1 LYYTLK
7 NEGLAGKIVK
17 YFFRFIIG
25 FLVTVILLFVM
36 AAVLIQQPRIQTALV
51 QYAAGVV
58 ADRTGAEVSIEAV
71 EIGFFNKVRLA
82 NVYVSDL
89 QGDTLAYIR
98 HLDTRLSF
106 INPFKSRFYFNTV
119 AIDGLRANVHR
130 ADGDSTFNFQFLI
143 DAFVNPSRVPSPL
156 KEKPSDKYTDIR
168 VNKITLTDIQLVYD
182 DPEGGQGHFISL
194 SKLQLKVNEIDLKLK
209 VIDAPSL
216 VIEQPAYALVQYKPS
231 TEDSLP
237 KEPFSFHLGWVIKV
251 GKLDLKDGFFSL
263 HQVYKPRPTSRKGFD
278 PSWMDVQQINLLA
291 KNFNWNSVM
300 SVDIKRLSAKDD
312 ADALDLKRL
321 SAKLSLSD
329 DHIEAK
335 ALEISYNENTLLDA
349 DARIDFNGLHQF
361 SDFYN
366 KVLITAHIRDLRTN
380 GSDVGVWSKA
390 AARYVPKAAV
400 SGKFY
405 GTVSNLRTEGLRLLA
420 GDRTVLEGNIAI
432 KGLPYPEK
440 MFMDASIT
448 KLNTHSAELSKIVP
462 WIKLPPQV
470 KDLGAVAVNGS
481 FKGSLENFSTKVSLK
496 SDLGNLAANLQMK
509 IPSRRPPSYLGSVQS
524 DGLNLG
530 KILGTELLGNVDFDL
545 NVNGSGFN
553 LKDLN
558 TQVEGYL
565 KDVDLNYYRYERID
579 LSGFFSQKMFEGHIH
594 MEDEC
599 ALIDFNGS
607 VDLNDPELPKYN
619 FYGKIVDADFQQL
632 NILPNSKLI
641 VNIEGDFEF
650 EGKDINNLI
659 GQADLSN
666 IRLQDDQFDVI
677 LSDFQ
682 ICLEKIDDYKEYTI
696 KSEDVDVELKGY
708 FDPLKLPV
716 SMQFFFSKHTTL
728 LSTPGFESLD
738 DLMATQDLEMNIT
751 IRKDFGLVSLIDP
764 KISKFSDVN
773 IKGNYNNELNKV
785 NLDIKI
791 DSLVYDNIGF
801 NVFSANL
808 FDRNDSIII
817 TSRLGSLDL
826 GNNRINNIRL
836 GATSNL
842 TGLYSRLR
850 VEDDSAKNNL
860 ELITAARFLGD
871 TIDVSFPRSRIKVN
885 HKDWEISKGNR
896 IVIIDSTFQLQNFA
910 LQQGPQRISISN
922 RNNLSDA
929 TVRIEQLDLAELM
942 QIVDTTGILSKGLLD
957 ANINVR
963 NPLKAPE
970 VDGDLE
976 LTGLTVYGME
986 IDRISLDA
994 KLSDREKALIIKGG
1008 IDDDLNKVQI
1018 NGRYSLKPDD
1028 KNPIDIA
1035 VEFDRLD
1042 LGWLAFP
1049 IILGNEI
1056 SNLRAAARGNIK
1068 VGGNLK
1074 QIGLEGNASI
1084 IDTASV
1090 KVNLLGA
1097 SISFIEEDIVLKPK
1111 SIELFKGGS
1120 KDKNIRIFDNFGNS
1134 ALLSA
1139 KLEHEYFKDFGVVA
1153 KISTDRFNFMNTT
1166 YADNNLFFGRVFA
1179 SGTVDMN
1186 GPVNN
1191 LNMDINARTLPG
1203 TEFNIVAGGTD
1214 GDKMADFVNFVDR
1227 SRPADSTS
1235 ATRVNAPSGGVNM
1248 NMNIM
1253 ATQDAQVKLYLDY
1266 AANDVIRARG
1276 NGELN
1281 MRMSAD
1287 GSAPTMVGEYV
1298 AVGGDYLFSQ
1308 QDIVNKRFNIRN
1320 GSTVSWSGDMMDAR
1334 MNVDAVFTARANM
1347 NSIVDSNSTLS
1358 NRRLPVDVV
1367 LNIGGTLA
1375 ETEIGFKMEPARG
1388 SVAPD
1393 ELVAVLDRIN
1403 QDPYQANTQAFGL
1416 ILFNSFINLQGAA
1429 PGSSNV
1435 GSELIMTTLT
1445 EFFNNKVSEYF
1456 NDALEMLL
1464 PGTEVAISQGIDNT
1478 GIRVTRK
1485 LSNDRLII
1493 NLGGDVQ
1500 YGNAQRLQLQQ
1511 NNTGFIG
1518 DVEIEYLITED
1529 GRIRFRA
1536 YSRYDNTIIRL
1547 ENESYLRTGV
1557 GITYQKEF
1565 NRLNQ
1570 LFIRDNKG
1578 QRKKKKQEQGL
1589 PPAPGFPTTE
1599 EKDVPFSEIITD

>member
-1 LYYTLK
+1 M
-7 NEGLAGKIVK
+7 
-17 YFFRFIIG
+17 
-25 FLVTVILLFVM
+25 LFVV
-36 AAVLIQQPRIQTALV
+36 ATVLIQQPRIQTALV
-51 QYAAGVV
+51 QYAAGIVSE
-58 ADRTGAEVSIEAV
+58 RTGSEVSVEAV

-82 NVYVSDL
+82 NVYVSDQ

-106 INPFKSRFYFNTV
+106 FNPFKSRFYFNTI
-119 AIDGLRANVHR
+119 AIDGLRANIHR
-130 ADGDSTFNFQFLI
+130 ADGDSTFNFQFLL
-143 DAFVNPSRVPSPL
+143 DAFMSSGKSKPP
-156 KEKPSDKYTDIR
+156 KEDTAKKVIDIR
-168 VNKITLTDIQLVYD
+168 VNDITLTDIQLIYD
-182 DPEGGQGHFISL
+182 DPEAGQGHFL
-194 SKLQLKVNEIDLKLK
+194 GLEKLQLQVNELDMNLK
-209 VIDAPSL
+209 VIDAGSL
-216 VIEQPAYALVQYKPS
+216 KIVQPRYTMVQYKP
-231 TEDSLP
+231 TEEDTLP
-237 KEPFSFHLGWVIKV
+237 KEPFSFNLGWNIRLE
-251 GKLDLKDGFFSL
+251 KLDIQEGSFALQNQS
-263 HQVYKPRPTSRKGFD
+263 KPRPTVKKGFD
-278 PSWMDVQQINLLA
+278 PNWMDLKAINLRA
-291 KNFNWNSVM
+291 VDYRWDSVM
-300 SVDIKRLSAKDD
+300 TVQVKQLSARDE
-312 ADALDLKRL
+312 ANAVDLKQFSTL
-321 SAKLSLSD
+321 LSLSD
-329 DHIEAK
+329 GHIEAK
-335 ALEISYNENTLLDA
+335 SVELAYNDNSYLNA
-349 DARIDFNGLHQF
+349 DARIDFDGMEQF
-361 SDFYN
+361 SDFFN
-366 KVLITAHIRDLRTN
+366 KVLITADIRELRTN
-380 GSDVGVWSKA
+380 GNDVAVWVQEAKK
-390 AARYVPKAAV
+390 YVPTASV
-400 SGKFY
+400 SGQFF
-405 GTVSNLRTEGLRLLA
+405 GTVSNLRTENLKITA
-420 GDRTVLEGNIAI
+420 GQKTVLEGDIAI
-432 KGLPYPEK
+432 KGLPDRQK
-440 MFMDASIT
+440 MYIDAKIKRMAT
-448 KLNTHSAELSKIVP
+448 NTAELKRIAP
-462 WIKLPPQV
+462 YLKLPEQV
-470 KDLGAVAVNGS
+470 KDLGSVSVNGS
-481 FKGSLENFSTKVSLK
+481 FKGTLDNFSTKLLAKADVGSLQ
-496 SDLGNLAANLQMK
+496 ANLSMK
-509 IPSRRPPSYLGSVQS
+509 FPKRKPPVYFGNVQS
-524 DGLNLG
+524 DGIDLRR
-530 KILGTELLGNVDFDL
+530 ILGVEQLGNLDFNL
-545 NVNGSGFN
+545 NIDGSGFSV
-553 LKDLN
+553 KDLN
-558 TQVEGYL
+558 TKVEGYL

-579 LSGFFSQKMFEGHIH
+579 LSGYFSQKMFEGEVH

-599 ALIDFNGS
+599 AILDFKGL
-607 VDLNDPELPKYN
+607 VDLNDPDVPKYN
-619 FYGKIVDADFQQL
+619 FHANIIDADFQQL

-650 EGKDINNLI
+650 EGKDIDNLI

-666 IRLQDDQFDVI
+666 IRLQDDRYDVV

-682 ICLEKIDDYKEYTI
+682 ICLEKIDDYKAYTV
-696 KSEDVDVELKGY
+696 KSEDVDIELKGY

-751 IRKDFGLVSLIDP
+751 IKKDFGLVSLLDP
-764 KISKFSDVN
+764 KITKFSDVN
-773 IKGNYNNELNKV
+773 IKGNYNNELNTV
-785 NLDIKI
+785 NLDIKV

-801 NVFSANL
+801 NTFTANL
-808 FDRNDSIII
+808 FDRNDSIIV
-817 TSRLGSLDL
+817 TSRLGSLDI
-826 GNNRINNIRL
+826 GKNRINNIRL
-836 GATSNL
+836 AATSNL

-871 TIDVSFPRSRIKVN
+871 TIDISFPISRLRVN
-885 HKDWEISKGNR
+885 YNDWQISEGNR
-896 IVIIDSTFQLQNFA
+896 IVIVDSTFQLQNFA
-910 LQQGPQRISISN
+910 LFQGDQRISISN
-922 RNNLSDA
+922 KNNLSDA
-929 TVRIEQLDLAELM
+929 TLKIEKLNLAELA
-942 QIVDTTGILSKGLLD
+942 QIVDTSGILSSGLLD
-957 ANINVR
+957 ANVNIR
-963 NPLKAPE
+963 NPLKSPE
-970 VDGDLE
+970 VDGDIL
-976 LTGLTVYGME
+976 LNKLTVYGME
-986 IDRISLDA
+986 IDLISLDA
-994 KLSDREKALIIKGG
+994 QLSDREKALIIKGA
-1008 IDDDLNKVQI
+1008 IEDDINNVSI
-1018 NGRYSLKPDD
+1018 NGRYSLNPDD
-1028 KNPIDIA
+1028 KNPIDLNVDFA
-1035 VEFDRLD
+1035 RLD
-1042 LGWLAFP
+1042 LAWLAFP
-1049 IILGNEI
+1049 VILGNEI
-1056 SNLRAAARGNIK
+1056 SDLKAAARGKIK

-1074 QIGLEGNASI
+1074 QIGLDGNATI

-1090 KVNLLGA
+1090 KVNMLGA
-1097 SISFIEEDIVLKPK
+1097 TINLIEEDVVLKPK

-1120 KDKNIRIFDNFGNS
+1120 KEKNIRIFDNFGNT
-1134 ALLSA
+1134 ATLSA
-1139 KLEHEYFKDFGVVA
+1139 KLEHEYFKDFGVIV
-1153 KISTDRFNFMNTT
+1153 KIATDRFNFMNTS
-1166 YADNNLFFGRVFA
+1166 YADNNLFFGKVFA

-1191 LNMDINARTLPG
+1191 LNMDITAKTLPG

-1214 GDKMADFVNFVDR
+1214 GDKMADFVAFVDR
-1227 SRPADSTS
+1227 SRPFDST
-1235 ATRVNAPSGGVNM
+1235 ATVKKKKTAGGINM
-1248 NMNIM
+1248 NMNIT

-1287 GSAPTMVGEYV
+1287 GSTPTMVGEYV

-1308 QDIVNKRFNIRN
+1308 QDIVNKRFSIRN

-1347 NSIVDSNSTLS
+1347 NSIVDSTSTLS

-1375 ETEIGFKMEPARG
+1375 ETAIGFKMEPAKG
-1388 SVAPD
+1388 TVAPD

-1429 PGSSNV
+1429 PGASNV

-1570 LFIRDNKG
+1570 LFIRENKG
-1578 QRKKKKQEQGL
+1578 QRKKKKEEEAL
-1589 PPAPGFPTTE
+1589 PKAPE
-1599 EKDVPFSEIITD
+1599 EELGAPRDEPSPLSENLSE

>member
-1 LYYTLK
+1 LRTLAI
-7 NEGLAGKIVK
+7 L
-17 YFFRFIIG
+17 FISA
-25 FLVTVILLFVM
+25 LVLFVI
-36 AAVLIQQPRIQTALV
+36 AAVLIQQPKIQTALA
-51 QYAAGVV
+51 QYAAGIVSEK
-58 ADRTGAEVSIEAV
+58 TGAEVSVEAV

-82 NVYVSDL
+82 NVYVSDQ

-106 INPFKSRFYFNTV
+106 FNPFKNRFYFNTI
-119 AIDGLRANVHR
+119 AIDGLRANIHR
-130 ADGDSTFNFQFLI
+130 ADGDSTFNFQFLL
-143 DAFVNPSRVPSPL
+143 DAFTNPDKVKSP
-156 KEKPSDKYTDIR
+156 KADTSKNAIDIR
-168 VNKITLTDIQLVYD
+168 VNDIALTDIQLIYD
-182 DPEGGQGHFISL
+182 DPEAGQGHFL
-194 SKLQLKVNEIDLKLK
+194 GLQKLQLKIKELDLNLK
-209 VIDAPSL
+209 VIDATSLKIIEPS
-216 VIEQPAYALVQYKPS
+216 YTLVQYKA
-231 TEDSLP
+231 TEEDTLP
-237 KEPFSFHLGWVIKV
+237 KDPFSFNLGWNIRLEKLNVKDGSFALHNQSVPRPAVKKGFDPNWMDLKEINLQAVNYRWDSVMTVRVKQLIAKDESN
-251 GKLDLKDGFFSL
+251 KLDLK
-263 HQVYKPRPTSRKGFD
+263 Q
-278 PSWMDVQQINLLA
+278 
-291 KNFNWNSVM
+291 FNTY
-300 SVDIKRLSAKDD
+300 
-312 ADALDLKRL
+312 
-321 SAKLSLSD
+321 LSLSD

-335 ALEISYNENTLLDA
+335 ALELAYNESTYLNA
-349 DARIDFNGLHQF
+349 DARIDFDGLEQF
-361 SDFYN
+361 SDFFN
-366 KVLITAHIRDLRTN
+366 KVLITADIRELRTN
-380 GSDVGVWSKA
+380 GDDVAVFMKDA
-390 AARYVPKAAV
+390 KKYVPSASV
-400 SGKFY
+400 SGQFY
-405 GTVSNLRTEGLRLLA
+405 GSVSDLRTENLKLKA
-420 GDRTVLEGNIAI
+420 GEKTVLEGNIAI
-432 KGLPYPEK
+432 KGLPDPQK
-440 MFMDASIT
+440 MYIDASIT
-448 KLNTHSAELSKIVP
+448 RMATHTAELKKIVP
-462 WIKLPPQV
+462 FLKLPEQV
-470 KDLGAVAVNGS
+470 QDLGQVSINGT
-481 FKGSLENFSTKVSLK
+481 FKGSLDNFSTKLMAKADVGSLQ
-496 SDLGNLAANLQMK
+496 ANLSMK
-509 IPSRRPPSYLGSVQS
+509 FPKRRPPVYIGSVQS
-524 DGLNLG
+524 DGLDLK
-530 KILGTELLGNVDFDL
+530 KILGIEQLGNIDFAL
-545 NVNGSGFN
+545 NINGSGFS
-553 LKDLN
+553 LADLN
-558 TQVEGYL
+558 TQVDGYL

-579 LSGFFSQKMFEGHIH
+579 LSGYFSQKMFEGEVH

-599 ALIDFNGS
+599 AILDFKGL
-607 VDLNDPELPKYN
+607 VDLNDPDVPKYN
-619 FYGKIVDADFQQL
+619 FHANIIDADFQQL

-650 EGKDINNLI
+650 EGKDIDNLI

-666 IRLQDDQFDVI
+666 IRLQDDLYDVV

-682 ICLEKIDDYKEYTI
+682 ICLEKIDDYKAYTV

-728 LSTPGFESLD
+728 LGTPGFESLD

-751 IRKDFGLVSLIDP
+751 IRKDFGLVSLLDP
-764 KISKFSDVN
+764 KITKFSDVN
-773 IKGNYNNELNKV
+773 IKGNYNNELNTV
-785 NLDIKI
+785 NLDIKV

-801 NVFSANL
+801 NTFTANL
-808 FDRNDSIII
+808 FDRNDSIIV
-817 TSRLGSLDL
+817 TSRLGSLDI

-871 TIDVSFPRSRIKVN
+871 TIDISFPISRLRVN
-885 HKDWEISKGNR
+885 YNDWQIAKGNR
-896 IVIIDSTFQLQNFA
+896 IVIVDSTFQLQNFA
-910 LQQGPQRISISN
+910 LFQGDQRISITN
-922 RNNLSDA
+922 RNNISDA
-929 TVRIEQLDLAELM
+929 TVKIENLNLAELM
-942 QIVDTTGILSKGLLD
+942 QIVDTTGILSSGLLD
-957 ANINVR
+957 ANINIR

-970 VDGDLE
+970 VDGDIL
-976 LTGLTVYGME
+976 LNKLTVYGME
-986 IDRISLDA
+986 IDKIFLDA
-994 KLSDREKALIIKGG
+994 QLSDREKALIIKGS
-1008 IDDDLNKVQI
+1008 IEDDMNNVNI
-1018 NGRYSLKPDD
+1018 NGRYDLNPDA
-1028 KNPIDIA
+1028 KNPIDLTVDFA
-1035 VEFDRLD
+1035 RLD
-1042 LGWLAFP
+1042 IGWLAFP
-1049 IILGNEI
+1049 VILGNEI
-1056 SNLRAAARGNIK
+1056 SDLKAAARGKIK

-1074 QIGLEGNASI
+1074 QIGLDGNATI

-1090 KVNLLGA
+1090 KVNMLGA
-1097 SISFIEEDIVLKPK
+1097 TINLIEEDIVLKPK
-1111 SIELFKGGS
+1111 SIEFFKGGS
-1120 KDKNIRIFDNFGNS
+1120 KDKNIRIFDNFGNN

-1139 KLEHEYFKDFGVVA
+1139 KLEHEYFKDFAVQA
-1153 KISTDRFNFMNTT
+1153 KITTDRFNFMNTS
-1166 YADNNLFFGRVFA
+1166 YNDNNLFFGKVFA

-1191 LNMDINARTLPG
+1191 LNMDITARTLPG

-1214 GDKMADFVNFVDR
+1214 GDKMADFVAFVDR
-1227 SRPADSTS
+1227 SKPFDST
-1235 ATRVNAPSGGVNM
+1235 AVKKKKTAGGINM
-1248 NMNIM
+1248 NMNIT
-1253 ATQDAQVKLYLDY
+1253 ATQDAQVRLYLDY

-1347 NSIVDSNSTLS
+1347 NSIVDSTSTLS

-1375 ETEIGFKMEPARG
+1375 ETEIAFKMEPAKG
-1388 SVAPD
+1388 TVAPD

-1429 PGSSNV
+1429 PGASNV

-1570 LFIRDNKG
+1570 LFIRENKG
-1578 QRKKKKQEQGL
+1578 QRKKKKQEQAF
-1589 PPAPGFPTTE
+1589 PNAPE
-1599 EKDVPFSEIITD
+1599 EELGAPKDEPSPLSENISE